1 VVPRSTK
8 VKRPR
13 QPAPPAAPAGP
24 ADPRVEAILAAT
36 FHAFCEHGATG
47 ATTTEI
53 ARRARVSKREIYALF
68 GDKSALF
75 QALVRQRAEAMR
87 QGLALAPPR
96 DQESLLAAL
105 EAFGRGFLTY
115 LTDPT
120 TIAVYRLAVG
130 EAGRSPEL
138 GRALDGLGRATVWDA
153 LRGWVAEARDRGLLF
168 APEPDRAA
176 GSFMALLMA
185 DLPVRL
191 MLGAVPTPEPA
202 EIARRAAAARAGFAR
217 LWMGP
222 GAAPP
227 AAP

>member
-1 VVPRSTK
+1 MVPRSTK
-8 VKRPR
+8 VKRR
-13 QPAPPAAPAGP
+13 RRAPAPAVPASP

-36 FHAFCEHGATG
+36 FHAFCEHGPAG

-53 ARRARVSKREIYALF
+53 ARRAKVSKREIYALF

-87 QGLALAPPR
+87 GSLALATPADPG
-96 DQESLLAAL
+96 SLLDAL

-115 LTDPT
+115 LIDPT

-138 GRALDGLGRATVWDA
+138 GKALDGLGRATVWEA
-153 LRGWVAEARDRGLLF
+153 LRGWVAEARERGLLF
-168 APEPDRAA
+168 APDPDRAA

-191 MLGAVPTPEPA
+191 MLGAVPTPGPE
-202 EIARRAAAARAGFAR
+202 EVARRAAAARAGFAR
-217 LWMGP
+217 LWMG
-222 GAAPP
+222 
-227 AAP
+227 